1 MLLNETSEDAILM
14 TSVVQFNFMNPLTD
28 GDFEMISDANITG
41 DVTLKLNEA
50 NTTDVYV
57 SLTARTI

>member
-1 MLLNETSEDAILM
+1 
-14 TSVVQFNFMNPLTD
+14 MNPLTD